1 MHHWQCNG
9 LRFKLKWKF
18 LPEES
23 TILQLRW
30 SSLSSEVGKLRSC
43 TGRPRQVAHL
53 YQLHSRGSFFPRLIG
68 GYSSHRQYYMQ
79 NIKYPLIGEL
89 LLLLIHWNLSV
100 LSKLTKSLGE
110 EKIIHDSSPLA
121 KDLKDEIF
129 HPIPSVCSLGPWDE
143 AFTLLLYGIT
153 KLLLKKASLRVN
165 TPLNE
170 WMV

>member
-30 SSLSSEVGKLRSC
+30 SSLSSEVGKLRSS
-43 TGRPRQVAHL
+43 TGRPRQVAHFD
-53 YQLHSRGSFFPRLIG
+53 QLHSPGSFFPHPIW

-79 NIKYPLIGEL
+79 NTKYHLIWELPLP
-89 LLLLIHWNLSV
+89 LIHWNLSI

-110 EKIIHDSSPLA
+110 KKIIHDSSPLA
-121 KDLKDEIF
+121 RDLKDEIF
-129 HPIPSVCSLGPWDE
+129 HPIPSMCSLGPWDE
-143 AFTLLLYGIT
+143 AFALLLCGIA